1 MNGNESEVDMWL
13 QDEVAGRKSLMRGS
27 GGKIVSVN
35 GHFQHLMRRE
45 RRKKKSARR
54 GARTGRGEKDVTM
67 QSAPSAQLLRCGLA
81 PSSQSQPDPHIAFIY
96 LWKGVSGSGGGVM
109 GNKGERRERERERD

>member
-1 MNGNESEVDMWL
+1 MWL
-13 QDEVAGRKSLMRGS
+13 QMRLQEERVRCMTEWRNMS
-27 GGKIVSVN
+27 FN

-45 RRKKKSARR
+45 KRKKKSTGR
-54 GARTGRGEKDVTM
+54 GERTGRGEKDVTM

-96 LWKGVSGSGGGVM
+96 LWKRVSGGGGGVM
-109 GNKGERRERERERD
+109 GIEAGERKWERVTEEEEGGC

>member
-1 MNGNESEVDMWL
+1 
-13 QDEVAGRKSLMRGS
+13 
-27 GGKIVSVN
+27 
-35 GHFQHLMRRE
+35 
-45 RRKKKSARR
+45 
-54 GARTGRGEKDVTM
+54 M

-109 GNKGERRERERERD
+109 GNKGGERERERKWERMTGGEGGERVCVCVCLRVEE